1 MPQCFFP
8 GVSSAACYCN
18 LYENWSLLSRTYAI
32 SASSWFDP
40 SVASLDLGERYLPS
54 LASSRV
60 ILVGRDGDCGC
71 HSWDGSDEQLEE
83 DGEKR
88 GKGAS
93 RWLHASWALLPGA
106 EASSGGGR

>member
-1 MPQCFFP
+1 LEFVQQNIRNICF
-8 GVSSAACYCN
+8 VVVRS
-18 LYENWSLLSRTYAI
+18 E
-32 SASSWFDP
+32 
-40 SVASLDLGERYLPS
+40 SVASLDFREIYLPS

-60 ILVGRDGDCGC
+60 TLVGMGIADVTPGM
-71 HSWDGSDEQLEE
+71 DGSDEQLEE